1 MTKINVLRSYTV
13 IIKGSKGIANHLDAT
28 RCRKPLIFQTMIS
41 VRSNNLSS
49 KYQRFTPSGCK
60 EIRSFEF
67 VAKTQFLSH
76 RFKNIPRQEHF
87 ESNLKNLRFKISKH

>member
-41 VRSNNLSS
+41 VRSNNLIL
-49 KYQRFTPSGCK
+49 KYQRFTPSGFK
-60 EIRSFEF
+60 YIGLRTFKF
-67 VAKTQFLSH
+67 VANTQFL
-76 RFKNIPRQEHF
+76 N
-87 ESNLKNLRFKISKH
+87 NLEEVEEKMPSWMLHANLH